1 MAGNNNMITPDIN
14 NDISYYD
21 LPKRKAVSL
30 GKNNNMI
37 TPKINN
43 NKECKADPI
52 PLASFPWTPARFLRV
67 PVALETA
74 GDGNRSAARVRTR
87 NSPPLHAPPTSL
99 AHPFCMLAHRRPD
112 RPPSFPPQAELSEPL
127 SANASS

>member
-1 MAGNNNMITPDIN
+1 MITPDIN

-43 NKECKADPI
+43 NKECKARPH
-52 PLASFPWTPARFLRV
+52 PAGVFSMDTCRFLRV
-67 PVALETA
+67 AVALETA

-127 SANASS
+127 SGRASS

>member
-1 MAGNNNMITPDIN
+1 MITPDIN

-43 NKECKADPI
+43 NKECKARPHPAGVFSMDNCLVSCVFLWRSRLPAMGTGPRLACAPATALRCMPRPPRSPI
-52 PLASFPWTPARFLRV
+52 PSACLR
-67 PVALETA
+67 T
-74 GDGNRSAARVRTR
+74 GDLT
-87 NSPPLHAPPTSL
+87 APP
-99 AHPFCMLAHRRPD
+99 PFHRR
-112 RPPSFPPQAELSEPL
+112 LS
-127 SANASS
+127 

>member
-43 NKECKADPI
+43 NKECKARPH
-52 PLASFPWTPARFLRV
+52 PAGVFSMDTCPV
-67 PVALETA
+67 PACFCGARDSRQWGKVRGPHAHPQQP
-74 GDGNRSAARVRTR
+74 SAACPAHLARP
-87 NSPPLHAPPTSL
+87 SLLHACAPAT
-99 AHPFCMLAHRRPD
+99 
-112 RPPSFPPQAELSEPL
+112 
-127 SANASS
+127 